1 MTNRAASRSL
11 SRWLA
16 MFAILLKIV
25 LAPGTMLAATP
36 AGGLMVTLCTSD
48 GLASGWIS
56 ADGKLHRDAPGKAH
70 HEDTPCAFSALSAAA
85 LDAGLLPPSLV
96 PPARATLAHAML
108 ALRPGAGLAA
118 PPPPATGPPLT
129 L

>member
-1 MTNRAASRSL
+1 MTNRAASWSL

-16 MFAILLKIV
+16 MFAILLKVV

-36 AGGLMVTLCTSD
+36 SGGMMVTLCTSD
-48 GLASGWIS
+48 GLTSGWIG
-56 ADGKLHRDAPGKAH
+56 ADGKLHREAPGKAH
-70 HEDTPCAFSALSAAA
+70 HDDAPCAFSALSAAA

-96 PPARATLAHAML
+96 PPARATLAHAPL

-118 PPPPATGPPLT
+118 PPPPATGPPVAL
-129 L
+129 